1 MTFHSLRPAL
11 AGLAGAVALTF
22 SLSAHAD
29 AKKDL
34 AARLIQIQQPAIDNI
49 ARGLAG
55 ETAQQVLQTAGR
67 AMGSVAPDKREAVG
81 KDIQA
86 EVKKFYDDIEPVLRD
101 RAAKLAPTVLG
112 PILEEKFNEDEL
124 KQILAWLESPT
135 SKKFQQVGGEM
146 QSALAQKLVADTRPA
161 VEPKLKALELTL
173 QKKLGLPPA
182 PAPAASAPAAKP
194 PAKK

>member
-1 MTFHSLRPAL
+1 MTFISLRPAL

-22 SLSAHAD
+22 SVSALAD

-34 AARLIQIQQPAIDNI
+34 AARVVQIQQPAIDNI

-86 EVKKFYDDIEPVLRD
+86 EVKKFYDEIEPILRD
-101 RAAKLAPTVLG
+101 RAAKLAPSVLG
-112 PILEEKFNEDEL
+112 PVLEEKFNEDEL
-124 KQILAWLESPT
+124 KQIVAWLESPT

-146 QSALAQKLVADTRPA
+146 QNALAQKLVADTRPA
-161 VEPKLKALELTL
+161 VEPKLKALELSL
-173 QKKLGLPPA
+173 QKKLGVPA
-182 PAPAASAPAAKP
+182 APAASAPAAKA